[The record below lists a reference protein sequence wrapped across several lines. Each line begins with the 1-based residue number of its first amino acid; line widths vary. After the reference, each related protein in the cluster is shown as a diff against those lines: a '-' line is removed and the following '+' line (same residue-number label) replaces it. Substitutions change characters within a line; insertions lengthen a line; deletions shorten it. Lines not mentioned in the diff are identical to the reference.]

1 MHEKI
6 AKAHSIDQYF
16 LFIDGVLQ
24 GLMGKLEDL
33 SPENVE
39 KEKWVIIKTI
49 ATIEKNLARKIGIV
63 KKID

>member
-1 MHEKI
+1 MHEKVP
-6 AKAHSIDQYF
+6 KAHSIDQYF

-33 SPENVE
+33 TPENVD

-49 ATIEKNLARKIGIV
+49 ATIEKNLATKIGIV